1 MNDREKCLERRAILQ
16 RNLMEDWMK
25 AKEKT
30 LARLIKTMRTA
41 EGLTQSELAEAVYS
55 DKGSICRWEHGENIT
70 WYKFLEIATAL
81 GYMVDIEVK
90 GGAE

>member
-1 MNDREKCLERRAILQ
+1 
-16 RNLMEDWMK
+16 MEATEM
-25 AKEKT
+25 T

-55 DKGSICRWEHGENIT
+55 DVKSIRRWEHGENIT
-70 WYKFLEIATAL
+70 WYKFLEIASAL
-81 GYMVDIEVK
+81 GYTVEVEVK

>member
-1 MNDREKCLERRAILQ
+1 
-16 RNLMEDWMK
+16 MK
-25 AKEKT
+25 AKEQT

-55 DKGSICRWEHGENIT
+55 DVSSVCRWEHGENIT
-70 WYKFLEIATAL
+70 WYKFLEIAHIL

>member
-1 MNDREKCLERRAILQ
+1 
-16 RNLMEDWMK
+16 MEDGMK
-25 AKEKT
+25 AKEQT

-41 EGLTQSELAEAVYS
+41 EGLTQTELAEAVYS
-55 DKGSICRWEHGENIT
+55 DVSSICRWEHGENIT
-70 WYKFLEIATAL
+70 WYKFLEIAHTL

>member
-1 MNDREKCLERRAILQ
+1 
-16 RNLMEDWMK
+16 ME
-25 AKEKT
+25 ANEQT
-30 LARLIKTMRTA
+30 LAKLIKTMRTA

-55 DKGSICRWEHGENIT
+55 DVSSVCRWEHGENIT
-70 WYKFLEIATAL
+70 WYKFLEIAHIL

>member
-1 MNDREKCLERRAILQ
+1 MEATER
-16 RNLMEDWMK
+16 
-25 AKEKT
+25 T
-30 LARLIKTMRTA
+30 LGELIKTMRTA

-55 DKGSICRWEHGENIT
+55 DVKSIRRWEHGENIT
-70 WYKFLEIATAL
+70 WYKFLEISHIL

>member
-1 MNDREKCLERRAILQ
+1 
-16 RNLMEDWMK
+16 MK
-25 AKEKT
+25 AKEQT

-55 DKGSICRWEHGENIT
+55 DVSSVCRWEHGENIS
-70 WYKFLEIATAL
+70 WFKFLEIATAL
-81 GYMVDIEVK
+81 GYTVEVEVK